1 MLFEEELPFIK
12 EFVEEIDE
20 KLREYKEGGGLSEI
34 QKKWLSF
41 CIMAIA
47 ITNSINWAKFERVSL
62 KKYSYQALSWMFRR
76 SKIDW
81 ENLLRA
87 SVKVILRKYGIKK
100 GFLVADDTDKARSK
114 VTKRIADI
122 YKMRDKRSG
131 GYIMGQTI
139 VIMLLV
145 TEEITL
151 PVGFSFY
158 KPDPKLKAWEK
169 VDKKLKKAGI
179 GKKNRP
185 KKPQRDINYP
195 TKQEIL
201 VKLIAKFRI
210 EHPDITIKMLVADT
224 LYGTSEFCKQTTAL
238 IEGLQIISQ
247 IRNNQKVSFNNKSIS
262 VKEYFKIYPAVYQE
276 IKIRGEVVLKASI
289 SSARVYVEAHK
300 EKRFVVAIKYEEE
313 KEYRYLFATDMSWR
327 TIDIVQGYTLRW
339 LAEVF
344 IEDFKMNQG
353 WGQLTKQMDVEG
365 SSRSLILSLLLDHC
379 LLYHPH
385 QQAFIDNHLPASTVG
400 SLLEKIRLDS
410 FLAFIRSLL
419 SSDNINE
426 KLELLTKSLSD
437 IFSLSSSKKHMSG
450 RNLGRLE
457 PSPSLFRRS
466 RLAQLPS

>member
-20 KLREYKEGGGLSEI
+20 KLREYKEGSGLSEI

-47 ITNSINWAKFERVSL
+47 ITNNINWAKFERVSL
-62 KKYSYQALSWMFRR
+62 KKYSYQALSWMFRH

-81 ENLLRA
+81 ENMLSA

-100 GFLVADDTDKARSK
+100 GFLVADDTDKVRSK
-114 VTKRIADI
+114 VTKRIPNI

-139 VIMLLV
+139 VVLLLV
-145 TEEITL
+145 TEEITI

-158 KPDPKLKAWEK
+158 RPDPMLKEWEK
-169 VDKKLKKAGI
+169 EDKKLKKLGI
-179 GKKNRP
+179 AKKNRP
-185 KKPQRDINYP
+185 QKPQRDALYP

-201 VKLIAKFRI
+201 LKLIVKFRI
-210 EHPDITIKMLVADT
+210 EHPEITIRMLVADS
-224 LYGTSEFCKQTTAL
+224 LYGKAAFCKQAKAL
-238 IEGLQIISQ
+238 FGNLQIISQ
-247 IRNNQKVSFNNKSIS
+247 IHNNQKVRFNNKSIS
-262 VKEYFKIYPAVYQE
+262 VKEYFRIYPGYEQE
-276 IKIRGEVVLKASI
+276 IKIRGEAIVKAHI
-289 SSARVYVEAHK
+289 SSSTLYVEAHK
-300 EKRFVVAIKYEEE
+300 EKRFVVAIKYKEE
-313 KEYRYLFATDMSWR
+313 KKYRYLFATDMSWR

-344 IEDFKMNQG
+344 IQDFKMSQG

-385 QQAFIDNHLPASTVG
+385 QQAFIDHNLPASTVG
-400 SLLEKIRLDS
+400 SLLEKIRIDS

-419 SSDNINE
+419 SSDNIAH
-426 KLELLTKSLSD
+426 KLELLSQSLAD
-437 IFSLSSSKKHMSG
+437 IFSLSPSKKHMSG
-450 RNLGRLE
+450 SHLGSLE
-457 PSPSLFRRS
+457 PSSSLFRRA
-466 RLAQLPS
+466 RLVQLPV

>member
-12 EFVEEIDE
+12 EFVEEIDG
-20 KLREYKEGGGLSEI
+20 KLKEYKEGKGLSEI

-62 KKYSYQALSWMFRR
+62 RKYSYQALSWMFRH

-81 ENLLRA
+81 ENLLSA
-87 SVKVILRKYGIKK
+87 SVKVILQKYGIKK
-100 GFLVADDTDKARSK
+100 GMLVADDTDKARSK
-114 VTKRIADI
+114 VTKRIYGVHKI
-122 YKMRDKRSG
+122 RDKKSG
-131 GYIMGQTI
+131 GYIMGQTL
-139 VIMLLV
+139 VILLLV

-151 PVGFSFY
+151 PVGFCFY
-158 KPDPKLKAWEK
+158 RPDPKLKIWEK
-169 VDKKLKKAGI
+169 EDKKLKKAGVI
-179 GKKNRP
+179 KKKRP
-185 KKPQRDINYP
+185 QKPQKDKLYP

-201 VKLIAKFRI
+201 LQLIEKFRV
-210 EHPDITIKMLVADT
+210 EHSDITIKMLVADSV
-224 LYGTSEFCKQTTAL
+224 YGKAEFCKQAVTL
-238 IEGLQIISQ
+238 FGDLQIISQ
-247 IRNNQKVSFNNKSIS
+247 IHNNQKVRFNNKSIS
-262 VKEYFKIYPAVYQE
+262 VKEYFKIYPGICQE
-276 IKIRGEVVLKASI
+276 IKIRGEVTIKANI
-289 SSARVYVEAHK
+289 SSARMYVEAHQQ
-300 EKRFVVAIKYEEE
+300 KRFVVAIKYEEE

-327 TIDIVQGYTLRW
+327 TIDIAQGYTLRW

-379 LLYHPH
+379 LLFHP
-385 QQAFIDNHLPASTVG
+385 QQVAFIENKLPASTVG

-419 SSDNINE
+419 LSDCLE
-426 KLELLTKSLSD
+426 QKLELLSNSLAD
-437 IFSLSSSKKHMSG
+437 IFSLSPSKKHMSG

-457 PSPSLFRRS
+457 PSASLFRRAT
-466 RLAQLPS
+466 LAQLPT

>member
-20 KLREYKEGGGLSEI
+20 KLREYKEGRGLSEI

-62 KKYSYQALSWMFRR
+62 KKYSYQALSWMFRH

-81 ENLLRA
+81 ENLLRT

-114 VTKRIADI
+114 VTKRIPDV
-122 YKMRDKRSG
+122 YKMRDKRSS

-139 VIMLLV
+139 VILLLV

-158 KPDPKLKAWEK
+158 RPDPKLKAWEK
-169 VDKKLKKAGI
+169 EDKKLKKAGEA
-179 GKKNRP
+179 KKNRP
-185 KKPQRDINYP
+185 QKPQRDEVYP

-201 VKLIAKFRI
+201 VRLIAKFRI
-210 EHPDITIKMLVADT
+210 EHPEITIRMLVADSV
-224 LYGTSEFCKQTTAL
+224 YGKAEFCEQARAL
-238 IEGLQIISQ
+238 FGNLQIISQ
-247 IRNNQKVSFNNKSIS
+247 IHSNQKVRFNNKPIG
-262 VKEYFKIYPAVYQE
+262 VKEYFKIYGGVYQE
-276 IKIRGEVVLKASI
+276 IKIRGGVTIKANI

-300 EKRFVVAIKYEEE
+300 QKRFVVAIKYEEE

-327 TIDIVQGYTLRW
+327 AIDIAQGYTLRW

-385 QQAFIDNHLPASTVG
+385 QQAFIENKLPASTVG

-410 FLAFIRSLL
+410 FLAFIGSLL
-419 SSDNINE
+419 SSGE
-426 KLELLTKSLSD
+426 LEQKLQLLTDSLSD
-437 IFSLSSSKKHMSG
+437 IFSLSPSKKHMAG

-457 PSPSLFRRS
+457 PSASLFRRA
-466 RLAQLPS
+466 RLAQLPI